1 MRCPI
6 CSTENLPTA
15 HHCKQCGEVLRKTGV
30 KTCQNG
36 HNFDANLDACPYCP
50 QRVGTQ
56 AETLFEV
63 NRPIPH
69 KPVASGDSTILE
81 SGPSAAAS
89 GDRTVIMGAS
99 APAPAGSAPAAR
111 NDRTMI
117 IGPGGATEKPTPME
131 PSAPAPTP
139 VAPSPDGLRKL
150 VGWLVTFDIQPT
162 GLDFRLYVGKHRIGR
177 SPKCDIVINQP
188 WISDEH
194 CVILYRDGKFLL
206 QDLVSVNGTF
216 LNDEM
221 VEDKAYLNDNDIIR
235 LGKTSFKLRTV

>member
-15 HHCKQCGEVLRKTGV
+15 LHCKQCGEALRKTGI

-36 HNFDANLDACPYCP
+36 HNYDANLDACPYCP
-50 QRVGTQ
+50 QRVNTQ
-56 AETLFEV
+56 AETLYEV
-63 NRPIPH
+63 KRPIPH
-69 KPVASGDSTILE
+69 KPVGSGDSTILE
-81 SGPSAAAS
+81 SGSAAAAS
-89 GDRTVIMGAS
+89 GDRTVIMGA
-99 APAPAGSAPAAR
+99 PAAAHGASAPAAR

-117 IGPGGATEKPTPME
+117 IGPGGNMEKPAQDE
-131 PSAPAPTP
+131 PSAPAPG
-139 VAPSPDGLRKL
+139 APAADGLRKL